1 MIKKTAWI
9 NPKVRRVFEPSIN
22 ALVFDIET
30 DGFLDVMT
38 KIHCIAISDL
48 NGDSMVFG
56 PNQILTALDRLANAD
71 ILIGHNIFQFDFPAI
86 KLLHPDWTHDAAVRD
101 TLVLSR
107 LMAPNLKDIDYQNIN
122 DGFPTKMIGRHGLE
136 AWGMRLGLLKG
147 DFSKETD
154 WKEFTDEMG
163 DYCLR
168 DVDITRQLYLKFQ
181 DFPIEGLDLE
191 QEFSK
196 VLANQERHGFM
207 FSVKKAAKLYGE
219 LVERKEKLEAE
230 LVQIC
235 EPAIIPMKTPQFW
248 EDEETGDRYRV
259 KGDAATA
266 VKPRLVKGPVKTK
279 VIPFNPNSRDQIAK
293 VLIDK
298 HGWKPTLFTPDGK
311 PKVDEAVL
319 SKLPYDECSLLST
332 YLMLNKR
339 LGQLAEGKEAWLKLE
354 KNGWIYGRVNHNGAL
369 SGRCTHSK
377 PNVAQVPSVRSP
389 YGKECRELFTVPCGY
404 KLLGVDA
411 SGLELRCLAHYMA
424 RWDDGEY
431 AKEILNGDIHT
442 TNQKAAGLSTRDQA
456 KTFIYAL
463 CYGAGNTKIGS
474 IIGKGSREGAA
485 IRRRFFHSMPALK
498 NLTEAV
504 KHKAKTHG
512 FVVGLDGRPLPVR
525 SEHSAL
531 NLLLQS
537 AGAILMKKA
546 TVLLDQIINV
556 GYKEGDVF
564 QVAHIHDEI
573 QIQVKEKVA
582 DELGEKAVDCIK
594 RAGNY
599 FKFRCPLDGEY
610 RIGDNWAETH

>member
-1 MIKKTAWI
+1 MIKKPAWI

-248 EDEETGDRYRV
+248 EDEETCDRYRV

-319 SKLPYDECSLLST
+319 SKLP
-332 YLMLNKR
+332 
-339 LGQLAEGKEAWLKLE
+339 
-354 KNGWIYGRVNHNGAL
+354 
-369 SGRCTHSK
+369 
-377 PNVAQVPSVRSP
+377 
-389 YGKECRELFTVPCGY
+389 
-404 KLLGVDA
+404 
-411 SGLELRCLAHYMA
+411 
-424 RWDDGEY
+424 
-431 AKEILNGDIHT
+431 
-442 TNQKAAGLSTRDQA
+442 
-456 KTFIYAL
+456 
-463 CYGAGNTKIGS
+463 
-474 IIGKGSREGAA
+474 
-485 IRRRFFHSMPALK
+485 
-498 NLTEAV
+498 
-504 KHKAKTHG
+504 
-512 FVVGLDGRPLPVR
+512 
-525 SEHSAL
+525 
-531 NLLLQS
+531 
-537 AGAILMKKA
+537 
-546 TVLLDQIINV
+546 
-556 GYKEGDVF
+556 
-564 QVAHIHDEI
+564 
-573 QIQVKEKVA
+573 
-582 DELGEKAVDCIK
+582 
-594 RAGNY
+594 
-599 FKFRCPLDGEY
+599 
-610 RIGDNWAETH
+610 